1 MATNPL
7 QSALKPIASTETPAD
22 DAYAMAMQQLMN
34 KLESRQNRGYNPTLL
49 AIAEGMLTPTA
60 TGSFGESIGQTAKS
74 VRGAQAQQEKEQMDV
89 AQMRLQLAQAQ
100 REQAQLAAAQ
110 QAFRQKSG
118 LVPTQGAAGQAAGQA
133 TGQPTGQTQD
143 MKTVSL
149 NDALEFIAAFP
160 NQKDLGARMMEA
172 AKTGLDRYSMSM
184 NGIVFDKFAGKY
196 LNVDIPG
203 QKQEPFDTAYGKF
216 NMTPNEFARFDM
228 AQKVGMGEEWMNAF
242 RKGSHFKVD
251 QIVAQKME
259 GKPPTATPAIG
270 ASQTTAKPQ
279 SAQSGTEEYDRL
291 RRIVSTFNT
300 PEHKKKWMES
310 FNAPAEDFEKE
321 KKFYEDKLKNVAQSL
336 GITQPPA
343 FEEKPKEKP
352 RGRLTVSEQEAEAAG
367 SKVEA
372 ESLKKS
378 SAERTNAIFNAAV
391 TAPGK
396 IQNANSIQDLLAQ
409 EGMKDA
415 TGVLEKPGLVP
426 ALLKAA
432 EEGVNFGRGL
442 GISVPQVREIFTN
455 NKITLPKYK
464 DETKQQYDQRVE
476 SVISRVQQIM
486 SLSAENLFGL
496 RDLAKGQG
504 ALSNLEN
511 NIFASMAPS
520 IKDTWQTLIAKTN
533 HSKARAEVEIKLADA
548 MQDSGMSLDKFRRTD
563 AFKEIQSEYDK
574 KLRSIYS
581 GVQLPSAPSS
591 DSKQAAPKFKIISVT
606 KPGE

>member
-1 MATNPL
+1 
-7 QSALKPIASTETPAD
+7 
-22 DAYAMAMQQLMN
+22 MQQLMST
-34 KLESRQNRGYNPTLL
+34 LEARQNRGSSNTLL
-49 AIAEGMLTPTA
+49 AIAEGLLSPTP
-60 TGSFGESIGQTAKS
+60 TGSFGEGLGQAAKA
-74 VRGAQAQQEKEQMDV
+74 VRGVQAQQEKEQMDL
-89 AQMRLQLAQAQ
+89 AQMRLQIAQGQ

-118 LVPTQGAAGQAAGQA
+118 LVPTQGATGQAAGQA
-133 TGQPTGQTQD
+133 TGQTPD

-203 QKQEPFDTAYGKF
+203 QKQEPYDTAYGKF
-216 NMTPNEFARFDM
+216 NMTPNEYARFDM
-228 AQKVGMGEEWMNAF
+228 AQKIGMGGEWMNSF
-242 RKGSHFKVD
+242 KRGDHFKVD

-259 GKPPTATPAIG
+259 GKPPTATTAIG
-270 ASQTTAKPQ
+270 ASQTTTKPQ
-279 SAQSGTEEYDRL
+279 SAQFGTEEYDRL
-291 RRIVSTFNT
+291 RQIVSAYNN
-300 PEHKKKWMES
+300 PEQKKKWMES
-310 FNAPAEDFEKE
+310 GRGSEEDFAKE
-321 KKFYEDKLKNVAQSL
+321 KNFWEDRLKNVTQSS
-336 GITQPPA
+336 GMAQPPSL
-343 FEEKPKEKP
+343 EEKPKEKP

-372 ESLKKS
+372 EGLKKS
-378 SAERTNAIFNAAV
+378 SVERTNAIFNAAV
-391 TAPGK
+391 TATGK

-415 TGVLEKPGLVP
+415 TGVLEKPGLIP

-432 EEGVNFGRGL
+432 EEGVNLGRGL

-455 NKITLPKYK
+455 NKIKLPKYTN
-464 DETKQQYDQRVE
+464 ETKQQYDERVE
-476 SVISRVQQIM
+476 AVISRVQQIM

-511 NIFASMAPS
+511 NIFASIAPS
-520 IKDTWQTLIAKTN
+520 IRDTWQTLIAKTN
-533 HSKARAEVEIKLADA
+533 HSKARAEVDIKLAEA
-548 MQDSGMSLDKFRRTD
+548 MEDSGMSFDKFRRTD
-563 AFKEIQSEYDK
+563 AFKEIQAEYDK
-574 KLRSIYS
+574 KLRSIYA
-581 GVQLPSAPSS
+581 GVQLPNAPS
-591 DSKQAAPKFKIISVT
+591 AAPKQGAPKSMTPST
-606 KPGE
+606 KSAFDQELERRKKGEK

>member
-1 MATNPL
+1 MATNALPAA
-7 QSALKPIASTETPAD
+7 SLKPGAEDES
-22 DAYAMAMQQLMN
+22 YNMALQQLMST
-34 KLESRQNRGYNPTLL
+34 LESRQNKGYNPTLL
-49 AIAEGMLTPTA
+49 AIAEGMFAPTA
-60 TGSFGESIGQTAKS
+60 TGSFGEGIGQAAKA
-74 VRGAQAQQEKEQMDV
+74 VRGAQAEQQKEQMDT
-89 AQMRLQLAQAQ
+89 AQMRLQIAQAQ
-100 REQAQLAAAQ
+100 REQSQLAAAQ
-110 QAFRQKSG
+110 KAFRQTTG
-118 LVPTQGAAGQAAGQA
+118 LAPTQGAAGQA

-216 NMTPNEFARFDM
+216 NMTPNEYARFDM
-228 AQKVGMGEEWMNAF
+228 AQKIGMGGEWMNAF
-242 RKGSHFKVD
+242 KKGNHFNVD

-259 GKPPTATPAIG
+259 GKPTPTPTIG

-279 SAQSGTEEYDRL
+279 SAQSNTEEYDRL
-291 RRIVSTFNT
+291 RRIVATFNT
-300 PEHKKKWMES
+300 PEHKKKWMEG
-310 FNAPAEDFEKE
+310 FNAPEEDFEKE
-321 KKFYEDKLKNVAQSL
+321 KKYYEDKLKNAAKSL

-343 FEEKPKEKP
+343 FEEKTKEKP

-367 SKVEA
+367 
-372 ESLKKS
+372 LKTETEVTAKS
-378 SAERTNAIFNAAV
+378 RGERTSSIFNAAV

-432 EEGVNFGRGL
+432 EEGVNLGRGL

-455 NKITLPKYK
+455 NKINLPKYK
-464 DETKQQYDQRVE
+464 DETKQQYEERVE
-476 SVISRVQQIM
+476 AVISRVQQIM

-533 HSKARAEVEIKLADA
+533 HSKARAEVDIKLADA
-548 MQDSGMSLDKFRRTD
+548 MQDSGMSFDKFRRTD
-563 AFKEIQSEYDK
+563 EFKEIQAEYDK

-581 GVQLPSAPSS
+581 GVQLPNAPS
-591 DSKQAAPKFKIISVT
+591 AAPKQGASKFKIISVT

>member
-1 MATNPL
+1 MATSPL
-7 QSALKPIASTETPAD
+7 QAALKPVGATESPSADEAYST
-22 DAYAMAMQQLMN
+22 AMQQLMST
-34 KLESRQNRGYNPTLL
+34 LEARQNRGSSNTLL
-49 AIAEGMLTPTA
+49 AIAEGLLSPTP
-60 TGSFGESIGQTAKS
+60 TGSFGEGLGQAAKA
-74 VRGAQAQQEKEQMDV
+74 VRGVQAQQEKEQMDL
-89 AQMRLQLAQAQ
+89 AQMRLQLAQGQ

-118 LVPTQGAAGQAAGQA
+118 LVPTQGAAGQPAGQA
-133 TGQPTGQTQD
+133 TGQQTGQTQD

-160 NQKDLGARMMEA
+160 NQKELGARMMEA

-184 NGIVFDKFAGKY
+184 NGIVFDKFSGKY

-203 QKQEPFDTAYGKF
+203 QKQEAYDTAYGKF
-216 NMTPNEFARFDM
+216 NMTPNEYARFDM
-228 AQKVGMGEEWMNAF
+228 AQKIGMGGEWMNSF
-242 RKGSHFKVD
+242 KRGDHFKVD

-259 GKPPTATPAIG
+259 GRPSPTATPSI
-270 ASQTTAKPQ
+270 
-279 SAQSGTEEYDRL
+279 
-291 RRIVSTFNT
+291 
-300 PEHKKKWMES
+300 
-310 FNAPAEDFEKE
+310 PAE
-321 KKFYEDKLKNVAQSL
+321 A
-336 GITQPPA
+336 
-343 FEEKPKEKP
+343 KPKEKP
-352 RGRLTVSEQEAEAAG
+352 LGRLTVSEQEAEAAG
-367 SKVEA
+367 
-372 ESLKKS
+372 LKTETEVTAKS
-378 SAERTNAIFNAAV
+378 RGERTSSIFNAAV

-432 EEGVNFGRGL
+432 EEGVNLGRGL

-455 NKITLPKYK
+455 NKINLPKYK
-464 DETKQQYDQRVE
+464 DETKQQYEERVE
-476 SVISRVQQIM
+476 AVISRVQQIM

-520 IKDTWQTLIAKTN
+520 IKDTWQTLTAKTN
-533 HSKARAEVEIKLADA
+533 HSKARAEVDIKLADA
-548 MQDSGMSLDKFRRTD
+548 MQDSGMSFDKFRRTD
-563 AFKEIQSEYDK
+563 EFKEIQAEYDK

-581 GVQLPSAPSS
+581 GVQLPNAPS
-591 DSKQAAPKFKIISVT
+591 AAPKQGASKFKIISVT